1 MGVKCT
7 FLMVPGGEVVDYEG
21 PEGSTYEEALLSLGV
36 IPDTVLILFRGV
48 SLPQDK
54 PIEEDEVEILSTC
67 SRG

>member
-1 MGVKCT
+1 
-7 FLMVPGGEVVDYEG
+7 MVPGGEVVDYEG
-21 PEGSTYEEALLSLGV
+21 PEGSTYEDALLSLGI
-36 IPDTVLILFRGV
+36 IPDIMLILSHGV

>member
-1 MGVKCT
+1 
-7 FLMVPGGEVVDYEG
+7 MVPGGDVVDYEG
-21 PEGSTYEEALLSLGV
+21 PEGSTYEDALLSLGI
-36 IPDTVLILFRGV
+36 IPDIVLILFHGE

>member
-7 FLMVPGGEVVDYEG
+7 FSMAPGDETLEYEG
-21 PEGSTYEEALLSLGV
+21 PDGATYEQALLSLEI

-54 PIEEDEVEILSTC
+54 PIEEDNVEILSTC